1 MERTAKAEAIE
12 VLKGRFQKMTSA
24 VFLDFTGM
32 TVEEVSKLR
41 DAFRAKGVEYKVV
54 KNTLVKQALS
64 GEAWSAGL
72 GKALKGMTGI
82 AWSYEEPSVAAK
94 VVKDFKRDNE
104 KLQVKAGVLE
114 GQVLDAKSV
123 ENTLANMPGKD
134 EARAML
140 LAQMIA
146 PAQRFVMLL
155 NAPARE
161 MVGVLAAKQRKDE
174 G

>member
-1 MERTAKAEAIE
+1 MQRTAKAEAIE
-12 VLKGRFQKMTSA
+12 VLKGRFQKMSSA

-64 GEAWSAGL
+64 GEAWGAGL

-94 VVKDFKRDNE
+94 VVKEFKRDNE

>member
-12 VLKGRFQKMTSA
+12 VLKGRFQKMSSA

>member
-1 MERTAKAEAIE
+1 MQRTEKVEAIE
-12 VLKGRFQKMTSA
+12 VLKGRFQKMSSA

-64 GEAWSAGL
+64 GEAWSARL

-114 GQVLDAKSV
+114 GQVLDAAGV

>member
-1 MERTAKAEAIE
+1 MLRTEKEEAIQ
-12 VLKGRFQKMTSA
+12 VLRDRFSKMTSA

>member
-1 MERTAKAEAIE
+1 MQRTAKAEAIE

-64 GEAWSAGL
+64 GEAWGAGL

>member
-1 MERTAKAEAIE
+1 MERMVKAEAIE

-64 GEAWSAGL
+64 GEAWGAGL